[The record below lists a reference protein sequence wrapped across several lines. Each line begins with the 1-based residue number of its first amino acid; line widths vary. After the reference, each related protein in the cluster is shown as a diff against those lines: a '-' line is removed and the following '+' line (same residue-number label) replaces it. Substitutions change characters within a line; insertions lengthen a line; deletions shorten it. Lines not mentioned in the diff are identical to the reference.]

1 MRNLKNAIAVVTGAG
16 SGIGKAIAQRLHAEG
31 ATVVAVDISGNEE
44 ATTQELGVR
53 AWAAH
58 VDVSSKAA
66 VTNLFKDV
74 RSRHGRLDVLCN
86 VAGGLVGTKV
96 SEVPL
101 HQLSED
107 DFDRMIAVNL
117 KGVFLCMKYALPLM
131 MDSGGGA
138 IINMASVGHS
148 VVAPALHAYSAAK
161 AGVVML
167 TKSVAVDY
175 GVHNIRANAI
185 CPGFVETPPAKDY
198 LDLNR
203 EVIIAATPTRRLAQ
217 PEEIADLA
225 AFLARGGCASMTG
238 ATLYVD
244 NAMTCL

>member
-31 ATVVAVDISGNEE
+31 ATVVAVDISGHEE
-44 ATTQELGVR
+44 TTARELGAR
-53 AWAAH
+53 AWSAH
-58 VDVSSKAA
+58 VDVSSKASVA
-66 VTNLFKDV
+66 KLFKDV

-96 SEVPL
+96 SQVPL
-101 HQLSED
+101 HSLSET

-131 MDSGGGA
+131 LDSGGGA

-175 GVHNIRANAI
+175 GAHNIRANAI

-203 EVIIAATPTRRLAQ
+203 EAIIAATPTRHLAQ

-225 AFLARGGCASMTG
+225 AFLARGGCSSMTG